1 MESMH
6 TIEMI
11 NNSGNNGITSMEKN
25 MKQETRQPVTSNTH
39 SREEEEYSEKNNK
52 LANIKFVPIE
62 FDYENYKTGENQ
74 VNDALGHGYIVI
86 DNFKTESGLVMVMG
100 LYRGRT
106 A

>member
-39 SREEEEYSEKNNK
+39 SREEEYSQNNNK

-62 FDYENYKTGENQ
+62 FDYENYKTGEGQ
-74 VNDALGHGYIVI
+74 VNEALGCGYAVI
-86 DNFKTESGLVMVMG
+86 DSFKTESGLVMVMG
-100 LYRGRT
+100 LYRSRT